1 MDQPAT
7 RRRSRASDDR
17 RSSVHRGLMPTLPL
31 SRLRSSAPIMQG
43 VRRSWRHPLLVFVIR
58 RVVIGVALVLVASL
72 LVFAATNLLPGDAAS
87 AILGRQ
93 ATPEAL
99 EDLRLELGLDRP
111 FFEQYFD
118 WLGGLLSGD
127 LGRSVTN
134 SQPVSDLIGYR
145 LVNTLTLGLVTVV
158 FLVPLAIAIGT
169 FIGVRVGRRVDQAFS
184 GITLALIALPEF
196 VIASLLVLM
205 FSVGLDWLP
214 PISLIRPGSNP
225 LADPTLLVLPVLTL
239 LIVGTAWMV
248 RYIRAGTAVA
258 NGADYAAM
266 ARLNGLPER
275 RVIAKHV
282 LPNALVPG
290 IQAFALTLQWLLG
303 GVLIVETMFAFPGMG
318 EGLVQAIT
326 TRDAPLVQSMAVIIA
341 AIYIV
346 IMIVADLL
354 IVLLIPKLRTSL

>member
-1 MDQPAT
+1 
-7 RRRSRASDDR
+7 
-17 RSSVHRGLMPTLPL
+17 
-31 SRLRSSAPIMQG
+31 MQG

-169 FIGVRVGRRVDQAFS
+169 
-184 GITLALIALPEF
+184 
-196 VIASLLVLM
+196 
-205 FSVGLDWLP
+205 
-214 PISLIRPGSNP
+214 
-225 LADPTLLVLPVLTL
+225 
-239 LIVGTAWMV
+239 
-248 RYIRAGTAVA
+248 
-258 NGADYAAM
+258 
-266 ARLNGLPER
+266 
-275 RVIAKHV
+275 
-282 LPNALVPG
+282 
-290 IQAFALTLQWLLG
+290 
-303 GVLIVETMFAFPGMG
+303 
-318 EGLVQAIT
+318 
-326 TRDAPLVQSMAVIIA
+326 
-341 AIYIV
+341 
-346 IMIVADLL
+346 
-354 IVLLIPKLRTSL
+354 